1 MKKKNSGKKMLAGL
15 AAMLLGAGVASTQAA
30 TVLFENFEQS
40 NGVNTGSLNGQNGW
54 SVDSG
59 TGNVQTS
66 VVQSGAQALE
76 ISSGGVSKEISPDG
90 TALWLHF
97 YARIAEAPQGEPEVN
112 SVGSLAAFYVN
123 PDLNLVVLSNGEPV
137 ELAAQMPLNTWTRF
151 DVYCDSA
158 SGAWNL
164 AMNESNVASGLP
176 LVSSNLAEQV
186 VFSNGSATGSFVDSL
201 DMADTEQVGEMPD
214 TDSDGIPD
222 WWEQE
227 HFGGATA
234 CTAGAP
240 SGNGDLTYEDTY
252 VAAVDPFS
260 YDPMESAMDN
270 IGEITWTAKESRLHD
285 VEWAPSLHSNFV
297 AVASDIPWPTDTYF
311 DAAHTNEPAGFY
323 RVRIHL

>member
-1 MKKKNSGKKMLAGL
+1 MKKGFNDMKMLAGL
-15 AAMLLGAGVASTQAA
+15 AAMLLGAATGTQAA

-40 NGVNTGSLNGQNGW
+40 NGVSTGSLNGQNGW

-97 YARIAEAPQGEPEVN
+97 YARIAEAPQGEPVVD

-158 SGAWNL
+158 AGIWNL
-164 AMNESNVASGLP
+164 AMNGSNVASGLS
-176 LVSSNLAEQV
+176 LVSSNPAEQV

-201 DMADTEQVGEMPD
+201 DMANSEQVGEMPD

-227 HFGGATA
+227 NFGGATA

-240 SGNGDLTYEDTY
+240 SGNGGLTYAETY
-252 VAAVDPFS
+252 VAVVDPFS
-260 YDPMESAMDN
+260 YDPLESAMGN
-270 IGEITWTAKESRLHD
+270 IGELAWTAKESRLHD

-297 AVASDIPWPTDTYF
+297 AIASDIPWPTDHYEDTV
-311 DAAHTNEPAGFY
+311 HTNEPTGFY
-323 RVRIHL
+323 RVNIHL